1 MKLVSIHIPALL
13 LLFLLTGAY
22 TVRAQ
27 VWTLQQC
34 IDTAQVYNKNLQMSR
49 NNIEI
54 SEQKEKEAKA
64 NLLPKI
70 AVMTEYKYFTN
81 LPYQLMPLST
91 FIPTAPAGDFREIQF
106 GVPHNINANIQ
117 LTMPLYNPQVYGA
130 IQTTRIAAELSQL
143 QLQKTEEQIFFELS
157 SLYYNAQ
164 ILQHQLAFM
173 DSNLVN
179 AKKLLGNMELLYQQL
194 LAKGTD
200 VSKIKLQ
207 VAQLSTQRESVS
219 STYAQVLNALKL
231 AVGISMDQSIQVDP
245 TIQQQESFEYASAT
259 TLDLRMMSVQ
269 NRIITNDLSILNK
282 SRFLPSLNLFAT
294 YGTTGFGYSGQPE
307 GFLDFYPVGFAGIQ
321 LSYPLFNGT
330 VTQRKLDQKALELK
344 NNELQTSLVSEQ
356 NDMQVEIAKM
366 QREIAGKTVENTTE
380 QINLAK
386 SIYEQTILQQKH
398 GTANLTDVLLADN
411 TLREAQQAYLS
422 ALVGYLKA
430 DLELKKLTGNISTH
444 H

>member
-1 MKLVSIHIPALL
+1 MKLVSIHVPVLL
-13 LLFLLTGAY
+13 LLFLLTGSY
-22 TVRAQ
+22 TVQAQ

-34 IDTAQVYNKNLQMSR
+34 IDTAQVYNKNLQMGW

-64 NLLPKI
+64 NLIPKVT
-70 AVMTEYKYFTN
+70 VMTEYKYFTN

-130 IQTTRIAAELSQL
+130 IQTTKIAAELSQL

-157 SLYYNAQ
+157 NLYYNAQ
-164 ILQHQLAFM
+164 ILQHQLTFV

-200 VSKIKLQ
+200 VGKIELQ

-219 STYAQVLNALKL
+219 SKYAQVLNALKW
-231 AVGISMDQSIQVDP
+231 AMGISIDQSIQIDP
-245 TIQQQESFEYASAT
+245 NIQQQKPMEYTNAS

-269 NRIITNDLSILNK
+269 NRLLTNELSILNK

-294 YGTTGFGYSGQPE
+294 YGTNGFGYSGQPT
-307 GFLDFYPVGFAGIQ
+307 GFLDFYPIGFAGIQ

-330 VTQRKLDQKALELK
+330 VTQRKVDQKALELK
-344 NNELQTSLVSEQ
+344 NNQLQTSLVSEQ
-356 NDMQVEIAKM
+356 NEMQVENAKM
-366 QREIAGKTVENTTE
+366 QREIAGKMAENTTE
-380 QINLAK
+380 QINLAQ
-386 SIYEQTILQQKH
+386 SIYEQSLLQQKH

-422 ALVGYLKA
+422 AIVDYLKA
-430 DLELKKLTGNISTH
+430 DLELKKLTGNISTYH
-444 H
+444 

>member
-13 LLFLLTGAY
+13 LLFLLAGVY
-22 TVRAQ
+22 TIQAQ

-34 IDTAQVYNKNLQMSR
+34 IDTAQVYNKNLQMGW

-64 NLLPKI
+64 NLLPKV

-164 ILQHQLAFM
+164 ILQHQLSFV

-179 AKKLLGNMELLYQQL
+179 AKKLLENMELLYQQL

-200 VSKIKLQ
+200 VGKIELQ

-219 STYAQVLNALKL
+219 SKYAQVLNALKW
-231 AVGISMDQSIQVDP
+231 AMGISIDQIIQIDP
-245 TIQQQESFEYASAT
+245 NIQQQKPMEYTNAS

-269 NRIITNDLSILNK
+269 NRLLTNELSILNK

-294 YGTTGFGYSGQPE
+294 YGTNGFGYSGQPA
-307 GFLDFYPVGFAGIQ
+307 GFLDFYPIGFAGIQ

-330 VTQRKLDQKALELK
+330 VTQRKVDQKALELK

-356 NDMQVEIAKM
+356 NEMQVENAKM

-380 QINLAK
+380 QINLAQ